1 MSIICFMVEEFR
13 GKEVYPRDNLSYQKR
28 LEEARMAIKK
38 SPKVHSIR
46 LPFLGGFVSILS
58 ALEPMAN
65 PYALRGERITGALYL
80 NFQRRQEGIAFWV
93 GRKPQP

>member
-1 MSIICFMVEEFR
+1 MSLNMSIINFMVEEFR
-13 GKEVYPRDNLSYQKR
+13 GKENHTPETKQ
-28 LEEARMAIKK
+28 
-38 SPKVHSIR
+38 PKVHSIR
-46 LPFLGGFVSILS
+46 LLFLGGFVSILS

-80 NFQRRQEGIAFWV
+80 NFRRRKEGIAFWI